1 MNHHRC
7 GRNTDEWFPPEG
19 SRTLSSRLS
28 FTAERWS
35 REAVKVGLQRD
46 EATVKF
52 MPDRL
57 TRGLPRHNI
66 NFKVEEL
73 WSCTLTAS
81 IRSNFIFIICE
92 PIWLECLR
100 IISWELVWGS
110 WVFAVVLLTHIY
122 KVCPP
127 SYKDHKCKPSPIN
140 FHPERQLRFQVWIC
154 AGPS

>member
-7 GRNTDEWFPPEG
+7 GWNTDQWFPPEG
-19 SRTLSSRLS
+19 SHTLSSRLS
-28 FTAERWS
+28 FTTERRS

-52 MPDRL
+52 TPDGL
-57 TRGLPRHNI
+57 TRGLPRRNI

-73 WSCTLTAS
+73 WSCALTAP
-81 IRSNFIFIICE
+81 IRFSFFTSQFGLNAFVLY
-92 PIWLECLR
+92 PV
-100 IISWELVWGS
+100 ELVWGS

-127 SYKDHKCKPSPIN
+127 SYKVHKCKPSPIN
-140 FHPERQLRFQVWIC
+140 FHPERQRRFQVWIC